1 MWCESISNAHVAPA
15 DRDRLVFEP
24 SAADELPGR
33 RILLD
38 ELALCRV
45 VPDPS
50 DPRPLPNVV
59 RRWIEATVNG
69 IRTPGDLLVDLPP
82 RVIVGHRPLAVNAAA
97 MA

>member
-1 MWCESISNAHVAPA
+1 MIESDGQLTVFHSDSYGAMGAFLAEQVPPA

-38 ELALCRV
+38 DAPLCRV

-50 DPRPLPNVV
+50 DPRPLPSVV
-59 RRWIEATVNG
+59 RRWIDAAG
-69 IRTPGDLLVDLPP
+69 TP
-82 RVIVGHRPLAVNAAA
+82 AVAH
-97 MA
+97 